1 MVIMYESILKLM
13 ALYAIQFILI
23 SLSLTILIV
32 CLFFLIECI
41 AAVRIKPFPVYE
53 GKWQNTK
60 VTVLIPA
67 HNEEI
72 SIASTLESIIPALK
86 KQDDLV
92 VVADNCSDRTA
103 KIAEKMGATVIER
116 YDSINRGKGYALD
129 YGLKFIEAEPPDV
142 VLMIDADCNID
153 KDAIEKLT
161 ECASQT
167 NRPVQATYLMV
178 RPKNSNSA
186 RDFVSEFAAI
196 VKNVVRPLGL
206 KRLGIPSPLLGTG
219 MAFPWSVI
227 RSVDVA
233 SGNLLEDIKL
243 GLDLNIAGHK
253 SIYYP
258 QAQVSAYFPS
268 SLQAAKSQKTRWIH
282 GHLGLIK
289 AYVPML
295 FKQAFLQNR
304 FDLLFSILDLC
315 IPPLT
320 LLVMIWSVLI
330 SCSLI
335 VGLLQISWIPA
346 ILSLSAGFCLLT
358 ALTVAWAKFANSIPL
373 SKLLTVPLYIFWKIP
388 VYVKFIIAPQK
399 VWVRTERDE
408 IT

>member
-1 MVIMYESILKLM
+1 MYESILRLV
-13 ALYAIQFILI
+13 ALYAIKFILI

-41 AAVRIKPFPVYE
+41 AAIRIKPFPVYG

-60 VTVLIPA
+60 IAVLIPA
-67 HNEEI
+67 HDEEI
-72 SIASTLESIIPALK
+72 SIASTLKTIIPALK
-86 KQDDLV
+86 KQDDVV

-103 KIAEKMGATVIER
+103 KIAREMGATVIER
-116 YDSINRGKGYALD
+116 FDSVNKGKGYALD
-129 YGLKFIEAEPPDV
+129 YGLKFMEAEPPDV
-142 VLMIDADCNID
+142 VLMIDADCIVD
-153 KDAIEKLT
+153 RDAIEKLT
-161 ECASQT
+161 ECAVVT

-178 RPKNSNSA
+178 RPKNSSSA
-186 RDFVSEFAAI
+186 KDFVSEFAAI

-227 RSVDVA
+227 RSVNIA

-243 GLDLNIAGHK
+243 GLDLNIVGHK
-253 SIYYP
+253 PIYYP
-258 QAQVSAYFPS
+258 QTSVRAYFPS

-295 FKQAFLQNR
+295 FKQAFSQNR

-320 LLVMIWSVLI
+320 LLVLVWSVLI

-335 VGLLQISWIPA
+335 FGLSQISWIPT
-346 ILSLSAGFCLLT
+346 IISLTAGFSLIT
-358 ALTVAWAKFANSIPL
+358 ALTVAWAKFGQSIPL
-373 SKLLTVPLYIFWKIP
+373 SKLVTVPLYILWKIP

-399 VWVRTERDE
+399 AWVRTERDK
-408 IT
+408 IS

>member
-1 MVIMYESILKLM
+1 MYESILKLV
-13 ALYAIQFILI
+13 ALYAIKFILV

-53 GKWQNTK
+53 GKWTNIK
-60 VTVLIPA
+60 IAVIIPA
-67 HNEEI
+67 HDEEI
-72 SIASTLESIIPALK
+72 SIASTLEKITPALK

-103 KIAEKMGATVIER
+103 EIARKMGATVIER

-129 YGLKFIEAEPPDV
+129 YGLKSIEAEPPDV
-142 VLMIDADCNID
+142 VLMIDADCNVD
-153 KDAIEKLT
+153 KDAIETLT
-161 ECASQT
+161 ECAFAT

-178 RPKNSNSA
+178 RPKNSNSSK
-186 RDFVSEFAAI
+186 DFVSEFAAI

-206 KRLGIPSPLLGTG
+206 KHLGISSPLLGTG

-243 GLDLNIAGHK
+243 GLDLNMLGYK
-253 SIYYP
+253 SIYCP
-258 QAQVSAYFPS
+258 QARVSAYFPS

-282 GHLGLIK
+282 GHLALIRT
-289 AYVPML
+289 YVPML
-295 FKQAFLQNR
+295 FKQALLQNR
-304 FDLLFSILDLC
+304 FDLLISILDLC

-320 LLVMIWSVLI
+320 LLVIVWSALI

-335 VGLLQISWIPA
+335 IGFLQISWIPT
-346 ILSLSAGFCLLT
+346 IISLSAGLCLLT
-358 ALTVAWAKFANSIPL
+358 ALTVAWAKFAKSIPL
-373 SKLLTVPLYIFWKIP
+373 TKLFSVPVYIFWKIP

-399 VWVRTERDE
+399 VWVRTERDKLS
-408 IT
+408 